1 VEDQLGDQT
10 RLVGPGGGPH
20 PLKEKSN
27 PIISC
32 QATPPICV
40 SVHSDSRNGPS
51 VPPLPRGKTAQP
63 MGDFPVCWN
72 PILCGSARTLHLF
85 SMFRFDLF
93 STRFAAR
100 PRSVDKRRAAI
111 GTWFLLPGASR
122 WPIADQRGWFSSR
135 HGCGRSR
142 PLPGMQEPPW
152 AVGGSGAWTGRDNR
166 ARSGHARKAVARGLQ
181 RAIGGEPSHAVLAV
195 RC

>member
-1 VEDQLGDQT
+1 
-10 RLVGPGGGPH
+10 
-20 PLKEKSN
+20 
-27 PIISC
+27 
-32 QATPPICV
+32 
-40 SVHSDSRNGPS
+40 
-51 VPPLPRGKTAQP
+51 